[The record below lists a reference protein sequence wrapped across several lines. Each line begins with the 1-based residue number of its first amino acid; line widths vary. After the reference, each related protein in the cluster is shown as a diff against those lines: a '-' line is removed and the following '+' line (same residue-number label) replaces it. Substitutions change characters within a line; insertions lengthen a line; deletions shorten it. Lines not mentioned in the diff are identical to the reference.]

1 METTNIIPVEG
12 RKNFGTKRPVII
24 PLPCFMIGTYDENG
38 VPNILMDSYC
48 CQLDYNKVI
57 LILNPHKTT
66 DNIILKKAF
75 TISYADAN
83 TVAESDYFG
92 IVSGKKINDKVAKA
106 GFTVTHSPNVDAPII
121 NEYPVTLECKVVKI
135 VNMDEEGNTYV
146 IGKIV
151 NMSADEKV
159 LDDNGKID
167 LGKLKPIIYDPSNNT
182 YRLVGEIVGTAF
194 QSGKVIKNK
203 YE

>member
-1 METTNIIPVEG
+1 METTNIIPVNG
-12 RKNFGTKRPVII
+12 RKNFGIKRPVII

-38 VPNILMDSYC
+38 IPNILMDSYC
-48 CQLDYNKVI
+48 CQLDYNKVL

-75 TISYADAN
+75 TISYANVN
-83 TVAESDYFG
+83 TVIESDYFG
-92 IVSGKKINDKVAKA
+92 IVSGKKVVDKVTKA

-121 NEYPVTLECKVVKI
+121 NEYPVTLECEVIKI
-135 VNMDEEGNTYV
+135 VTMDEEGNTCV
-146 IGKIV
+146 IGKII
-151 NMSADEKV
+151 NMSANEDM
-159 LDDNGKID
+159 LDANGKVD

-182 YRLVGEIVGTAF
+182 YRMVGEIVGTAF
-194 QSGKVIKNK
+194 KSGKVIKNK